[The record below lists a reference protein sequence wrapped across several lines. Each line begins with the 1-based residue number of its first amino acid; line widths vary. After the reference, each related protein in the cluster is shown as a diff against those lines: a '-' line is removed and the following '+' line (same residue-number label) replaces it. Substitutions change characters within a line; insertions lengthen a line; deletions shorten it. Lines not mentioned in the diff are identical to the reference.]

1 MYQYVESNE
10 VKRYRSYCSKVLED
24 VRDDLYDSFGINTNF
39 SLVEMLEIW
48 SQGMEML
55 RLTWTTIYILY
66 RCQTNF
72 GVIYEN

>member
-39 SLVEMLEIW
+39 SLVGSCSKYGHKEW
-48 SQGMEML
+48 KCS
-55 RLTWTTIYILY
+55 
-66 RCQTNF
+66 
-72 GVIYEN
+72 V